1 MATPAKS
8 RVSEASPA
16 SRASAEILREEL
28 VSVPSMATPAKSPV
42 SEASPSSPS
51 YFEPVPKRAPRRV
64 AKAKAGELSYLSDSE
79 AEAIGEAVDCV
90 PIVRPNA
97 GPILATCINTM
108 PAVSTTSSSRSSKW
122 SETSS

>member
-8 RVSEASPA
+8 RVSEASTA
-16 SRASAEILREEL
+16 SRAFAEILREEP
-28 VSVPSMATPAKSPV
+28 VRVPSMATPAKSPV

-79 AEAIGEAVDCV
+79 AEAIGEAVNCV

-97 GPILATCINTM
+97 GPAFGDVHKHHACRFGDVEFT
-108 PAVSTTSSSRSSKW
+108 VV
-122 SETSS
+122 